1 MCLFCCDNVYTIC
14 TEQMM
19 TTDLECERVC
29 GYDSDSLARNHTDK
43 LICLFSAAFAKYLDQ
58 LHLLPYKNM
67 HAH

>member
-1 MCLFCCDNVYTIC
+1 
-14 TEQMM
+14 M